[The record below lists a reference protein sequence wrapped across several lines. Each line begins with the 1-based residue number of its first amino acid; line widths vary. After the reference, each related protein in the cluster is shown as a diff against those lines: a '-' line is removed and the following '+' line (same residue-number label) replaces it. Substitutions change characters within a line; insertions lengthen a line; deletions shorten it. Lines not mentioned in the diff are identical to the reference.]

1 MDEPTA
7 ALDPDTAD
15 RMRETLLDY
24 QRKTQA
30 TIFMSSHNMPEVE
43 KLCDRVLMMR
53 NGRLVDDETP
63 AVLIEKYGRRTL
75 EEVFIHIARQAS

>member
-24 QRKTQA
+24 QRQKNA

-43 KLCDRVLMMR
+43 KLCHRVLMMR
-53 NGRLVDDETP
+53 KGQLVDEGTP
-63 AVLIEKYGRRTL
+63 EVLIEKYGRNNL
-75 EEVFIHIARQAS
+75 EEVFIDIARGG